1 MMMTSGHI
9 STYQKR
15 MVIQIKIHP
24 LLDSLDETTFLREYL
39 SACGIADVDAYLNP
53 ESIEYQSP
61 DMYKNIDVAV
71 DMFREDVGRIGLV
84 IDSDMDGAC
93 SAAIVYM
100 LCKEYHPDTEPIIFT
115 HIGKQHGCTDLLPDI
130 LVSNIDMLIIPDAG
144 SSEVDTCRELY
155 EHGIKVIVL
164 DHHIIE
170 FVAKRENKYATV
182 VNPYNSAIIPP
193 MPDNQIELIERIYYG
208 VGGEVTYTCNTDIS
222 GTGVVEK
229 FACALGSNQSFKDLV
244 AVSLISDICS
254 LRSSEN
260 RKYVYDG
267 LTNPTNPFIKY
278 CLEHC
283 CNRGVNPE
291 GVAFGIAPLANALA
305 RSDDQSTKRL
315 FFDALIGKIEP
326 EATVKAMK
334 AVKSTQD
341 YQVKKVVDKLSDG
354 LDTSHKVIIGFGEP
368 ENKSYLGLV
377 ANKFCSKYNKP
388 TFLLIELNS
397 TTWSGSMRSPID
409 LLEIINESGLAKCQG
424 HSSASGITVKKS
436 NLKRFA
442 RFLDGLDLDVEP
454 DIEVAAQIEPNNI
467 TRNLANVCVENN
479 ILWGKDVNKPL
490 FHCILTTPQIYVY
503 HNRSTTVK
511 LVQDGIEFIKFFVS
525 NEEANQFESAQGK
538 SIEVVV
544 SLGLNEY
551 NGQIKP
557 QAIIERYEIV
567 DKKENEYDWSEYF
580 N

>member
-1 MMMTSGHI
+1 
-9 STYQKR
+9 

-24 LLDSLDETTFLREYL
+24 LLDSLNEATFLREYL

-53 ESIEYQSP
+53 DTITYQPP
-61 DMYKNIDVAV
+61 DMYKNMDVAI
-71 DMFREDVGRIGLV
+71 DMFKYANNNIQIGIV
-84 IDSDMDGAC
+84 ADSDGDGNL
-93 SAAIVYM
+93 SAAIAYL
-100 LCKEYHPDTEPIIFT
+100 LCKEFGKKEPIVLF
-115 HIGKQHGCTDLLPDI
+115 HSGKQHGIQDLMQDIIDAHIDFLILPDSS
-130 LVSNIDMLIIPDAG
+130 SNENDACL
-144 SSEVDTCRELY
+144 ELEQHKCTCL
-155 EHGIKVIVL
+155 VL

-170 FVAKRENKYATV
+170 QENKHAVV
-182 VNPYNSAIIPP
+182 VNPYRA
-193 MPDNQIELIERIYYG
+193 DNAPNI
-208 VGGEVTYTCNTDIS
+208 NTDIS

-244 AVSLISDICS
+244 AISLISDICS
-254 LRSSEN
+254 LRSPEN

-305 RSDDQSTKRL
+305 RSDDQSTKRI

-326 EATVKAMK
+326 EAAVKAMK
-334 AVKSTQD
+334 AVKSKQD

-377 ANKFCSKYNKP
+377 ANKFCGKYNKP
-388 TFLLIELNS
+388 TFLLRELNS

-424 HSSASGITVKKS
+424 HDAAAGITIKKS

-454 DIEVAAQIEPNNI
+454 DIEVAAQIGPNNI
-467 TRNLANVCVENN
+467 THNLANVCVENN
-479 ILWGKDVNKPL
+479 ILWGKDISKPL
-490 FHCILTTPQIYVY
+490 FHCILTSPQIYIY
-503 HNRSTTVK
+503 RNRSTTVK
-511 LVQDGIEFIKFFVS
+511 LIQDGIEFIKFFVS
-525 NEEANQFESAQGK
+525 NEEASQFESAQCK
-538 SIEVVV
+538 SIEVVI

-551 NGQIKP
+551 NGQVKP
-557 QAIIERYEIV
+557 QAIIERYEII
-567 DKKENEYDWSEYF
+567 DKKENEIDWSEYF

>member
-1 MMMTSGHI
+1 
-9 STYQKR
+9 

-24 LLDSLDETTFLREYL
+24 LLDSLNETTFLREYL
-39 SACGIADVDAYLNP
+39 SACDIADVDAYLNP
-53 ESIEYQSP
+53 DSIEYQSP
-61 DMYKNIDVAV
+61 DMYKNMDVAV
-71 DMFREDVGRIGLV
+71 DMFHGDVGKIGIV

-93 SAAIVYM
+93 SAAIAYM
-100 LCKEYHPDTEPIIFT
+100 LCKEYHQDVELIIFT
-115 HIGKQHGCTDLLPDI
+115 HTGKQHGCTDLLPDI
-130 LVSNIDMLIIPDAG
+130 LATNIDMLIIPDAG
-144 SSEVDTCRELY
+144 SNEVDACRELY

-170 FVAKRENKYATV
+170 KSNMYATV
-182 VNPYNSAIIPP
+182 VNPYRA
-193 MPDNQIELIERIYYG
+193 DNAPNI
-208 VGGEVTYTCNTDIS
+208 NTDIS

-229 FACALGSNQSFKDLV
+229 FACALGSTQSFKDLV

-254 LRSSEN
+254 LRSPEN

-278 CLEHC
+278 CLEYC

-326 EATVKAMK
+326 EAAVKAMK
-334 AVKSTQD
+334 AVKSKQD

-377 ANKFCSKYNKP
+377 ANKFCGKYNKP
-388 TFLLIELNS
+388 TFLLRELNS

-442 RFLDGLDLDVEP
+442 RFLDGLDLDVKP

-467 TRNLANVCVENN
+467 TRNLANVCVGNN

-490 FHCILTTPQIYVY
+490 FHCTLISPQIYVY
-503 HNRSTTVK
+503 RNRSTTVK
-511 LVQDGIEFIKFFVS
+511 LVQDGIEFVKFFVS
-525 NEEANQFESAQGK
+525 NDNLSLFEQANGK

-544 SLGLNEY
+544 SLGLNKY
-551 NGQIKP
+551 NGEIKP
-557 QAIIERYEIV
+557 QAIIERFEIV
-567 DKKENEYDWSEYF
+567 EKQENNEIDWETIF
-580 N
+580 Q

>member
-1 MMMTSGHI
+1 MEER
-9 STYQKR
+9 K
-15 MVIQIKIHP
+15 IKIHP
-24 LLDSLDETTFLREYL
+24 LLDSLNEATFLREYL

-53 ESIEYQSP
+53 DSIEYQSP
-61 DMYKNIDVAV
+61 DMYKNMDVAV
-71 DMFREDVGRIGLV
+71 DMFKYANDNIQIGIV
-84 IDSDMDGAC
+84 TDSDGDGNL
-93 SAAIVYM
+93 SAAIAYL
-100 LCKEYHPDTEPIIFT
+100 LCKEFGKKEPIVLF
-115 HIGKQHGCTDLLPDI
+115 HSGKQHGIQDLMQDIIDAHIDFLILPDSS
-130 LVSNIDMLIIPDAG
+130 SNENDACL
-144 SSEVDTCRELY
+144 ELEQHKCTCL
-155 EHGIKVIVL
+155 VL

-170 FVAKRENKYATV
+170 QENKHAVV
-182 VNPYNSAIIPP
+182 VNPYRA
-193 MPDNQIELIERIYYG
+193 DNAPNI
-208 VGGEVTYTCNTDIS
+208 NTDIS

-229 FACALGSNQSFKDLV
+229 FACALGSTQSFKDLV

-254 LRSSEN
+254 LRSPEN

-267 LTNPTNPFIKY
+267 LTNPTNPFIQY

-326 EATVKAMK
+326 EAAVKAMK
-334 AVKSTQD
+334 AVKSKQD
-341 YQVKKVVDKLSDG
+341 YQVKKVVDKLSDE

-377 ANKFCSKYNKP
+377 ANKFCGKYNKP
-388 TFLLIELNS
+388 TFLLRELNN
-397 TTWSGSMRSPID
+397 TTWSGSMRSPVD

-424 HSSASGITVKKS
+424 HDAAAGITVKKS

-467 TRNLANVCVENN
+467 THNLANVCVENN

-503 HNRSTTVK
+503 RNRSTTVK

-525 NEEANQFESAQGK
+525 NEEASEFESAQGK

-557 QAIIERYEIV
+557 QAIIERYEII
-567 DKKENEYDWSEYF
+567 DKKENEIDWSEYF

>member
-1 MMMTSGHI
+1 MEE
-9 STYQKR
+9 KK
-15 MVIQIKIHP
+15 IKIHP
-24 LLDSLDETTFLREYL
+24 LLDSLNEATFLREYL
-39 SACGIADVDAYLNP
+39 SACGIDDVDAYLNP
-53 ESIEYQSP
+53 DNIKYQSP
-61 DMYKNIDVAV
+61 DMYKNMDVAV
-71 DMFREDVGRIGLV
+71 DMFKYANDDIQIGIV
-84 IDSDMDGAC
+84 ADSDGDGNL
-93 SAAIVYM
+93 SAAIAYL
-100 LCKEYHPDTEPIIFT
+100 LCKEFGKKEPVVLF
-115 HIGKQHGCTDLLPDI
+115 HSGKQHGIQDLMQDIIDAHIDFLILPDSS
-130 LVSNIDMLIIPDAG
+130 SNENDACL
-144 SSEVDTCRELY
+144 ELEQHKCTCL
-155 EHGIKVIVL
+155 VL

-170 FVAKRENKYATV
+170 KENKHAVV
-182 VNPYNSAIIPP
+182 VNPYRT
-193 MPDNQIELIERIYYG
+193 DNAPNI
-208 VGGEVTYTCNTDIS
+208 NTDIS

-254 LRSSEN
+254 LRSPEN
-260 RKYVYDG
+260 RKYIYDG
-267 LTNPTNPFIKY
+267 LTNPTNSFIKY
-278 CLEHC
+278 CLGHC

-326 EATVKAMK
+326 EAAVKAMK
-334 AVKSTQD
+334 AVKSKQD

-377 ANKFCSKYNKP
+377 ANKFCGKYNKP
-388 TFLLIELNS
+388 TFLLRELNS

-424 HSSASGITVKKS
+424 HDAAAGITVKKS

-454 DIEVAAQIEPNNI
+454 DIEVATKIEPNNI
-467 TRNLANVCVENN
+467 TRNLANLCVDNN

-490 FHCILTTPQIYVY
+490 FHCTLTTPQIYVY
-503 HNRSTTVK
+503 RNRSTTVK
-511 LVQDGIEFIKFFVS
+511 LVQDGIEFIKFFVN
-525 NEEANQFESAQGK
+525 NEEASQFESAQGK

-557 QAIIERYEIV
+557 QAIIERYDIV
-567 DKKENEYDWSEYF
+567 DKPKEDEYDWSEYF

>member
-1 MMMTSGHI
+1 M
-9 STYQKR
+9 
-15 MVIQIKIHP
+15 
-24 LLDSLDETTFLREYL
+24 
-39 SACGIADVDAYLNP
+39 
-53 ESIEYQSP
+53 IEYQSP
-61 DMYKNIDVAV
+61 DMYDSMIIAA
-71 DMFREDVGRIGLV
+71 DMFHMNLGRVGIV
-84 IDSDMDGAC
+84 IDSDQDGAC
-93 SAAIVYM
+93 SAAIMYL
-100 LCKEYHPDTEPIIFT
+100 LCKEIHPEVEPAIFT
-115 HIGKQHGCTDLLPDI
+115 HPGKGHGCAELLPDI
-130 LVSNIDMLIIPDAG
+130 LASNLNVLIIPDAG
-144 SSEVDTCRELY
+144 SNENDACRELY
-155 EHGIKVIVL
+155 EHGINTLVL

-170 FVAKRENKYATV
+170 YDNRYATV
-182 VNPYNSAIIPP
+182 INPYK
-193 MPDNQIELIERIYYG
+193 PDMYRGNGI
-208 VGGEVTYTCNTDIS
+208 NTDIS

-229 FACALGSNQSFKDLV
+229 FAQAVGSNQSFKDLV
-244 AVSLISDICS
+244 AISLISDICS
-254 LRSSEN
+254 LRSPEN

-326 EATVKAMK
+326 EAAVKAMK
-334 AVKSTQD
+334 SVKSKQD
-341 YQVKKVVDKLSDG
+341 YQVRKVVDKLSDG

-377 ANKFCSKYNKP
+377 ANKFCGKYNKP
-388 TFLLIELNS
+388 TFLLRELNS

-409 LLEIINESGLAKCQG
+409 LLEIVNESGLAKCQG
-424 HSSASGITVKKS
+424 HDAAAGITVKKS

-503 HNRSTTVK
+503 RNRSTTVK
-511 LVQDGIEFIKFFVS
+511 LVQDGIEFVKFFVS
-525 NEEANQFESAQGK
+525 NEEASQFESAQGK
-538 SIEVVV
+538 SVEVVV

-557 QAIIERYEIV
+557 QAVIERYEIV
-567 DKKENEYDWSEYF
+567 DKKENEIDWSEYF

>member
-1 MMMTSGHI
+1 
-9 STYQKR
+9 

-24 LLDSLDETTFLREYL
+24 LLDSLNEATFLREYL
-39 SACGIADVDAYLNP
+39 TACGIADVDAYLNP
-53 ESIEYQSP
+53 DSIEYQSP
-61 DMYKNIDVAV
+61 DMYKNMDVAV
-71 DMFREDVGRIGLV
+71 DMFKYANDDIQIGIV
-84 IDSDMDGAC
+84 ADSDGDGNL
-93 SAAIVYM
+93 SAAIAYL
-100 LCKEYHPDTEPIIFT
+100 LCKEFGKKEPIVLF
-115 HIGKQHGCTDLLPDI
+115 HSGKQHGIQDLMQDIIDAHIDFLILPDSS
-130 LVSNIDMLIIPDAG
+130 SNENDACL
-144 SSEVDTCRELY
+144 ELEQHKCTCL
-155 EHGIKVIVL
+155 VL

-170 FVAKRENKYATV
+170 KENKHAVV
-182 VNPYNSAIIPP
+182 VNPYRT
-193 MPDNQIELIERIYYG
+193 DNAPNI
-208 VGGEVTYTCNTDIS
+208 NTDIS

-244 AVSLISDICS
+244 AISLISDICS
-254 LRSSEN
+254 LRSHEN

-305 RSDDQSTKRL
+305 RSDDQSTKQL

-326 EATVKAMK
+326 EAAVKAMK
-334 AVKSTQD
+334 TVKSKQD
-341 YQVKKVVDKLSDG
+341 YQVKKVVDKLSNG
-354 LDTSHKVIIGFGEP
+354 LDASHKVIIGFGEP

-377 ANKFCSKYNKP
+377 ANKFCGKYNKP
-388 TFLLIELNS
+388 TFLLRELNS

-424 HSSASGITVKKS
+424 HDAAAGITVKKS

-490 FHCILTTPQIYVY
+490 FHCTLTTPQIYVY
-503 HNRSTTVK
+503 RNRSTTVK

-525 NEEANQFESAQGK
+525 NEEASQFESAQGK
-538 SIEVVV
+538 SIEVIV

-557 QAIIERYEIV
+557 QAIIERYEIIE
-567 DKKENEYDWSEYF
+567 KKENEIDWEAIS

>member
-1 MMMTSGHI
+1 
-9 STYQKR
+9 
-15 MVIQIKIHP
+15 MVVQIKIHP
-24 LLDSLDETTFLREYL
+24 LLDSLNEATFLREYL

-53 ESIEYQSP
+53 NNITYQSP
-61 DMYKNIDVAV
+61 DMYKNMDKAISL
-71 DMFREDVGRIGLV
+71 FNYHIPNGKIV
-84 IDSDMDGAC
+84 IVQDSDNDGSC
-93 SAAIVYM
+93 SAAITYM
-100 LCKEYHPDTEPIIFT
+100 LCREFGATDIEVLYHTN
-115 HIGKQHGCTDLLPDI
+115 KQHGLSDLMPQI
-130 LVSNIDMLIIPDAG
+130 IAESPSLVIVPDAG
-144 SSEVDTCRELY
+144 SNNISECQELFQRN
-155 EHGIKVIVL
+155 IAVLIL
-164 DHHIIE
+164 DHHNIE
-170 FVAKRENKYATV
+170 LHNYCAIV
-182 VNPYNSAIIPP
+182 VNPFNDEQDEHINKS
-193 MPDNQIELIERIYYG
+193 
-208 VGGEVTYTCNTDIS
+208 IS

-229 FACALGSNQSFKDLV
+229 FACALGSAQSFKDLV

-254 LRSSEN
+254 LRSPEN

-326 EATVKAMK
+326 EVAVKAMK
-334 AVKSTQD
+334 SVKSKQD
-341 YQVKKVVDKLSDG
+341 YQVKKVVDKLSDD

-377 ANKFCSKYNKP
+377 ANKFCGKYNKP
-388 TFLLIELNS
+388 TFLLRELNS

-409 LLEIINESGLAKCQG
+409 LLETINESGLAKCQG
-424 HSSASGITVKKS
+424 HDAAAGITVKKS

-467 TRNLANVCVENN
+467 TRNLANMCVENN

-490 FHCILTTPQIYVY
+490 FHLTLSSPQIYVY
-503 HNRSTTVK
+503 RNRSITVK
-511 LVQDGIEFIKFFVS
+511 LIQDGIEFIKFFVS
-525 NEEANQFESAQGK
+525 NEEASQFESAQGK

-557 QAIIERYEIV
+557 QASIERYEII
-567 DKKENEYDWSEYF
+567 DKPNENEIDWSEYF